1 MLTEVPSGSLQ
12 AVIQEVVPNPV
23 KSPSMMSLEPQILFR
38 EETDLYVDRK
48 NVWIDVTKGDC
59 GKTQQGGQTGLWKG
73 GGQRRPRWGCDLYE
87 C

>member
-48 NVWIDVTKGDC
+48 NVWIDVTKGV
-59 GKTQQGGQTGLWKG
+59 
-73 GGQRRPRWGCDLYE
+73 
-87 C
+87 